1 MRSSCICSGGRRGLA
16 PKRLFR
22 QCLTS
27 RDTGG
32 RHAEEHYIALDH
44 GRFRQW
50 HFGSA
55 SDPWFNRWRFR
66 FKQRIIAQWRPAIR
80 REREFSDTT
89 EEGQEFTKSMNENQ
103 QNWRLWHNSAIAYSE
118 LSTIRSETFI
128 LTRNTVLFFGQH
140 ILPTQEQLE
149 LLRSSGG
156 ITLGR

>member
-1 MRSSCICSGGRRGLA
+1 
-16 PKRLFR
+16 
-22 QCLTS
+22 
-27 RDTGG
+27 
-32 RHAEEHYIALDH
+32 
-44 GRFRQW
+44 
-50 HFGSA
+50 
-55 SDPWFNRWRFR
+55 
-66 FKQRIIAQWRPAIR
+66 
-80 REREFSDTT
+80 
-89 EEGQEFTKSMNENQ
+89 MNENQ